1 MPMLI
6 KFFYFSLLWSSV
18 HHKTLPADTIIKKI
32 RIQFEY
38 SSSIFPESW
47 QEPPVNAWGDTISA
61 SEITRSKTIMIKAL
75 NKYPDAVLTEN
86 LNTVYFL
93 KKMKYFGVPYGGTN
107 SYNAVYIANDGTG
120 SGYSDLYIEQ
130 TFHHEFSSIL
140 FRKYAAF
147 LNTDDWK
154 SANLS
159 GFDYNDPE
167 NGVGSIRK
175 NESSQDIDTFFCK
188 QGFLTQYALSSM
200 ENDINTIAQNLF
212 SPSQGFWRIVNDYP
226 LIEKKVKLLIAFYNK
241 ISPLF
246 TEVYFRNFRFY
257 AYPK

>member
-1 MPMLI
+1 MFRPI
-6 KFFYFSLLWSSV
+6 KEIRL
-18 HHKTLPADTIIKKI
+18 AEDTIIKQV
-32 RIQFEY
+32 RIEFEY
-38 SSSIFPESW
+38 SSTIFPDTW
-47 QEPPVNAWGDTISA
+47 QVAPVNAWGDPIST
-61 SEITRSKTIMIKAL
+61 SEITRSKRVMIKAL
-75 NKYPDAVLTEN
+75 NKYPDAVLNEN
-86 LNTVYFL
+86 LSTVYFL
-93 KKMKYFGVPYGGTN
+93 KNMRYFGVPYGGTN
-107 SYNAVYIANDGTG
+107 SYNAVYITNDGIE
-120 SGYSDLYIEQ
+120 SGYSDLYVEQ

-147 LNTDDWK
+147 LDTADWK

-175 NESSQDIDTFFCK
+175 NESSQDIDTFFCR
-188 QGFLTQYALSSM
+188 QGFLTQYALSSI

-212 SPSQGFWRIVNDYP
+212 SPSQGFWRIADSYP
-226 LIEKKVKLLIAFYNK
+226 RIQKKVTLLISFYNK

-246 TEVYFRNFRFY
+246 TEVYFRKYRTSY